1 MTIASIASDPN
12 VLGALPAGY
21 AVIRALEWA
30 SSKAALLARVGRI
43 VERVGQIMQGA
54 TAAAQAVEA
63 VSLQSDAAPAAS
75 SVHAPEEQA

>member
-30 SSKAALLARVGRI
+30 SSKAALLARFGRI

-54 TAAAQAVEA
+54 TAAARAVEA
-63 VSLQSDAAPAAS
+63 VTPQSDATPAAS
-75 SVHAPEEQA
+75 CVHAPEEQA

>member
-21 AVIRALEWA
+21 VVIRALEWA

-43 VERVGQIMQGA
+43 VERVGQIMQGS
-54 TAAAQAVEA
+54 TAAARAVEA
-63 VSLQSDAAPAAS
+63 VSLQSDVAPAAS